1 MCDMAREWCY
11 RGLVIARREADDG
24 VQGRRLPTQPRH
36 AFHVLANV
44 SPDLLASNLAG
55 RFHSDAGQKL
65 FGQERKN
72 EWRQKLLKQR
82 TDRHYDHKDIEVK
95 DV

>member
-1 MCDMAREWCY
+1 MFMREMAREWHY

-55 RFHSDAGQKL
+55 RFHSDAVRNGRMSAGRRSSIK
-65 FGQERKN
+65 G
-72 EWRQKLLKQR
+72 LKDA
-82 TDRHYDHKDIEVK
+82 TTIKTAK
-95 DV
+95 